1 MLIDGKF
8 IKEEPIKIGV
18 HWVPDYA
25 KKSTPEECF
34 IQDVLLGI
42 NPYNTNKFQKVLGRL
57 LQI

>member
-8 IKEEPIKIGV
+8 IKEEPIKIGA
-18 HWVPDYA
+18 HWIPEFK

-42 NPYNTNKFQKVLGRL
+42 NPYNKNKAEKILERL
-57 LQI
+57 LRL